1 MSTLEAIKTRLGFNQ
16 HDLLMTKEQSVLTK
30 IMKVF
35 VSEEILLQQFFLSCK
50 IDLYFSKHRLA
61 IEIDE
66 KGHNDRNTDYETE
79 RQKAIEKKV
88 DCKFISINPDG
99 KGFDVYVEI
108 SKIYNHIKESNE
120 KVTKES
126 T

>member
-1 MSTLEAIKTRLGFNQ
+1 MLELNVIR
-16 HDLLMTKEQSVLTK
+16 
-30 IMKVF
+30 
-35 VSEEILLQQFFLSCK
+35 
-50 IDLYFSKHRLA
+50 
-61 IEIDE
+61 
-66 KGHNDRNTDYETE
+66 
-79 RQKAIEKKV
+79 
-88 DCKFISINPDG
+88 INPDG